1 MPAQEEE
8 KARPP
13 LDFQAIARVARWM
26 ELREIRLAEIS
37 ASGAPRP
44 RKPLEPKVT
53 HDCIATRREGKELE
67 VTCSYRFTV
76 HTAARDEE
84 KPATKKEI
92 ATADFKYVI
101 LYDVQTDESF
111 SDVDIQQFAY
121 ANGTYHS
128 WPFVRQLL
136 FDLTSRMGYQP
147 FSLPT
152 FRFNPKPPPKAP
164 PEPLR
169 EPSATKSSPPG

>member
-13 LDFQAIARVARWM
+13 VDFQAIARVARCM
-26 ELREIRLAEIS
+26 ELREIRLAELS
-37 ASGAPRP
+37 ASGIPRP
-44 RKPLEPKVT
+44 RKPLEPTVK
-53 HDCIATRREGKELE
+53 HQCIPTRHEGRELE
-67 VTCSYRFTV
+67 VTCSYQFTV
-76 HTAARDEE
+76 HATE
-84 KPATKKEI
+84 KDGEKAATKKEI
-92 ATADFKYVI
+92 AKADFKYVI
-101 LYDVQTDESF
+101 LYEVESDETF
-111 SDVDIQQFAY
+111 GEPDIQQFAY

-152 FRFNPKPPPKAP
+152 FRFNPRPPVKPS
-164 PEPLR
+164 PEQPQQQ
-169 EPSATKSSPPG
+169 PNKSSTP